1 MTSLAGWGN
10 FPRIAVRQLAPADR
24 AAALAALTTE
34 PALIAR
40 GNGRAYG
47 DAALN
52 PAATLSMLGLRGILA
67 FDPATGR
74 VTAEAGLL
82 LGDLIAHVLPHGW
95 FPPVTPGTKFVS
107 LGGAVAADV
116 HGKNHHGAGSFS
128 AHVEAIDLALADGR
142 VLACSPTAHPDIF
155 AATCGGMGLT
165 GVILAVTL
173 RLLRV
178 ETSLIR
184 QQTRR
189 CANLADAMAAFEDT
203 RAWTYSVAWIDCLA
217 RGAALG
223 RSILFVGEHAR
234 RDELPAGQ
242 GGLAPVRKRALRVPL
257 DFPAWALNRWS
268 VAAFNELYWRRARPG
283 SALVDYDTYF
293 YPLDAIL
300 EWNRIY
306 GRPGFLQYQCVL
318 PKAASAAGLTA
329 ILTRIATAGVG
340 PFLSVLKLF
349 GAQDGILSF
358 PMEGFTLALDFPANP
373 KTLAL
378 CQQLDAIVAD
388 HGGRLYLAK
397 DARMGAALFRRGYPN
412 LATFQTL
419 RGQLDPS
426 GRLWSA
432 QSRRLEV

>member
-1 MTSLAGWGN
+1 MTPLAGWGN

-24 AAALAALTTE
+24 SEAIAALAAE

-52 PAATLSMLGLRGILA
+52 PAATLCMLGLRGILA
-67 FDPATGR
+67 FDPDAGR
-74 VTAEAGLL
+74 ITAEAGLL
-82 LGDLIAHVLPHGW
+82 LGDLIEKILPCGW
-95 FPPVTPGTKFVS
+95 FVPVTPGTKFVS

-116 HGKNHHGAGSFS
+116 HGKNHHGAGGFS

-142 VLACSPTAHPDIF
+142 VLTCSPAAHPEIF

-165 GVILAVTL
+165 GIILTVTL

-178 ETSLIR
+178 ETNLIR
-184 QQTRR
+184 QETRR
-189 CANLADAMAAFEDT
+189 CANLLDAMAAFEESRD
-203 RAWTYSVAWIDCLA
+203 WTYSVAWIDCLA

-223 RSILFVGEHAR
+223 RSILFVAEHAR
-234 RDELPAGQ
+234 RDEVPAGQ
-242 GGLAPVRKRALRVPL
+242 GAPARARRRVLRVPF

-268 VAAFNELYWRRARPG
+268 VAAFNELYWRRAKPG
-283 SALVDYDTYF
+283 SAFVDYDTYF
-293 YPLDAIL
+293 YPLDAVL

-329 ILTRIATAGVG
+329 ILTRIASAGAG
-340 PFLSVLKLF
+340 SFLSVLKLF
-349 GAQDGILSF
+349 GAQQGMMSF
-358 PMEGFTLALDFPANP
+358 PMEGFTLALDFPANA

-378 CQQLDAIVAD
+378 CTELDAIVAD

-397 DARMGAALFRRGYPN
+397 DARMSAQTFRRTYPN
-412 LATFQTL
+412 LPAFQAL
-419 RGQLDPS
+419 RTRLDPS
-426 GRLWSA
+426 GKLWSL
-432 QSRRLEV
+432 QSRRVGG